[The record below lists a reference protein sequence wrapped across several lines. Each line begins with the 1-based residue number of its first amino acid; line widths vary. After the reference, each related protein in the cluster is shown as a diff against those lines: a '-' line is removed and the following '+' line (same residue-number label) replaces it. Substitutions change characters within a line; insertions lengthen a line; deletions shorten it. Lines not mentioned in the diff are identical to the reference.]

1 MWEEEEDRFD
11 PNKISAEDW
20 IMPPVMETKAVLV
33 LLLSL
38 VCGPFSIFT
47 ESWVY
52 FDFILF
58 DVLLNN
64 MPLTYKQMFLSGSHA
79 IKYNG

>member
-47 ESWVY
+47 ESWV
-52 FDFILF
+52 
-58 DVLLNN
+58 NE
-64 MPLTYKQMFLSGSHA
+64 
-79 IKYNG
+79 